1 MKYRL
6 IVFSLLAAGQLFAS
20 EPLEFVGYM
29 TSANHRAFVLYD
41 GADRQMSPWIDIGQT
56 WHDYALQSF
65 ERATEK
71 LTVAKG
77 AGVRVLALR
86 GSKVRPASVLRV
98 SKGGS
103 RVQDG
108 AVVYGPDTVI
118 RIGGMLISSPTGVM
132 VSDLGQRIVVGDFI
146 VEKAEGTMLFE
157 EGVLHVTDSG
167 TTVSAKS
174 ASFVAKPSASPPP
187 TAPAPVQP

>member
-6 IVFSLLAAGQLFAS
+6 IVFALLAAGRLVAG

-41 GADRQMSPWIDIGQT
+41 GADRQMSPWIESGQS
-56 WHDYALQSF
+56 WHGYALQSF

-71 LTVAKG
+71 LTVARG
-77 AGVRVLALR
+77 AAVWVLALR

-98 SKGGS
+98 SKGNS

-132 VSDLGQRIVVGDFI
+132 VSDLGQRIVVGDFT

-157 EGVLHVTDSG
+157 DGVLRVTDAG
-167 TTVSAKS
+167 TTISARS

-187 TAPAPVQP
+187 AAPGPVQP